1 MKVTNETAYVVR
13 YARLNIYVNT
23 VSFRMKSTNGL
34 KPIKMPLNSCCFAVL
49 ITQAKSLML
58 NVFFCSCMNSHHR
71 LYNEVF
77 KWLYSC
83 LLGRILAS
91 DKW

>member
-1 MKVTNETAYVVR
+1 MIKILMKVTNETAYVVR

-58 NVFFCSCMNSHHR
+58 NVFFCSCM
-71 LYNEVF
+71 
-77 KWLYSC
+77 
-83 LLGRILAS
+83 
-91 DKW
+91 